1 MPPLTGWFFLAVI
14 YLTNHV
20 GEYDLIY
27 TLKVLIMATPI
38 PNQRHF
44 QDEEKA
50 REYLEALRWSNGVVC
65 PHCGSVGKHYILTG
79 KSHRKGLR
87 KCSDCREQF
96 SVTVGTVFE
105 RSKIKLHI
113 WLMAVHLVCAAK
125 NGMSSMELHRLIGVT
140 QKTAWFM
147 LHRIREAMKPES
159 GGLMDSGGGTVEADE
174 TYWGNTKRSQ
184 AAKGYKGR
192 GYAHKEKIVSLV
204 ELGDKVRYFHV
215 QTVTAKTLK
224 PILVSQIALDAH
236 LMTDESSL
244 YTKVGKEFASHNVV
258 THSAGEYVRGMNH
271 TNTIEGFF
279 SRLKRGLMGTYH
291 HVGSQHLGRY
301 VTEFDFRYN
310 TRKGT
315 DAERATAVIGGI
327 GGKRLMY
334 CHS

>member
-1 MPPLTGWFFLAVI
+1 
-14 YLTNHV
+14 
-20 GEYDLIY
+20 
-27 TLKVLIMATPI
+27 MATPI
-38 PNQRHF
+38 LNQPHF
-44 QDEEKA
+44 LDEDKA
-50 REYLEALRWSNGVVC
+50 REYLEALRWPNGTVC
-65 PHCGSVGKHYILTG
+65 PHCGCVGNHYQFQG
-79 KSHRKGLR
+79 ASHRAGVW
-87 KCSDCREQF
+87 KCKDCRKQF

-113 WLMAVHLVCAAK
+113 WLQAVHLVCSSK
-125 NGMSSMELHRLIGVT
+125 NGMSSMEIHRLLGVT

-159 GGLMDSGGGTVEADE
+159 GGLLGNGGGTVEADE
-174 TYWGNTKRSQ
+174 TYWGNSKRSK

-204 ELGDKVRYFHV
+204 ERGGKVRSFHV
-215 QTVTAKTLK
+215 QAVTAKTLK
-224 PILVSQIALDAH
+224 PILLSQVAKDAH
-236 LMTDESSL
+236 LMTDEASM

-258 THSAGEYVRGMNH
+258 THSAGEYVRGIAH

-279 SRLKRGLMGTYH
+279 SRLKRGLIGTYH

-310 TRKGT
+310 TRKIT
-315 DAERATAVIGGI
+315 DAERAATVIGGI